1 MMPPAKRH
9 TPVPN
14 RKINPYPIKQDT
26 PFMDQNATS
35 SNQTRQTWDSLASTI
50 KKKTAVKKTSP
61 RQGEAKVD
69 FTCDLS
75 TMPMFSTN
83 FSAAAPV
90 PVISAYGIDP
100 AHRYYMRSRNWDYD
114 RIIHDKK
121 SQVCRSDRSAATTG
135 TRWRDLIIEEEN
147 NVFIHL
153 EEGDLSVYAPDVDTA
168 KHVAINFSDKYSMP
182 DKANSGC
189 YNLLSVSNEGIDTE
203 SVPLQERN
211 KLDEEKMD
219 LFYGD
224 GFAEKN
230 TAFLD
235 FLQKQRSGL
244 SIFEGTPGTGK
255 TSYIRYLI
263 AKLKETHRFYFIPPA
278 STAVLTNPEFI
289 RFWSRQSLTYSNYHF
304 VCVLEDADGA
314 LMTRDLDNRREVGA
328 ILNITD
334 GLLADFLKLQVICSI
349 NCSSTEIDP
358 ALIRPGRLSTH
369 LLFERMPG
377 WRAQRIA
384 GDLGRELPFQ
394 NDYSLAE
401 VFNTPARV
409 LLNKPRIG
417 FAA

>member
-1 MMPPAKRH
+1 
-9 TPVPN
+9 
-14 RKINPYPIKQDT
+14 
-26 PFMDQNATS
+26 MDHNATS

-182 DKANSGC
+182 EKANSGC

-224 GFAEKN
+224 GFRIPRLPPKATLWPRYFRGDARHRKN
-230 TAFLD
+230 L
-235 FLQKQRSGL
+235 LHPLPHR
-244 SIFEGTPGTGK
+244 
-255 TSYIRYLI
+255 
-263 AKLKETHRFYFIPPA
+263 ETQGNPP
-278 STAVLTNPEFI
+278 
-289 RFWSRQSLTYSNYHF
+289 
-304 VCVLEDADGA
+304 
-314 LMTRDLDNRREVGA
+314 
-328 ILNITD
+328 
-334 GLLADFLKLQVICSI
+334 
-349 NCSSTEIDP
+349 
-358 ALIRPGRLSTH
+358 
-369 LLFERMPG
+369 LLFHTARLDSRSHKSRVYPILVSPKFDLQQLSFRL
-377 WRAQRIA
+377 RA
-384 GDLGRELPFQ
+384 
-394 NDYSLAE
+394 
-401 VFNTPARV
+401 
-409 LLNKPRIG
+409 
-417 FAA
+417 